1 MEYTSYNSRPMSK
14 LNNKIQSEI
23 GTLWWCMRYCI
34 ICRTECFM
42 LCQLWK
48 FTFSCLPSTLF
59 ATKCIYEMSVFLR
72 QKSIVDHCV
81 QTPAKDVTTQ
91 HRRNMWKQI
100 KRRGKK
106 IDDDIKNDASF
117 SSNMEM
123 CRFFSFEYHRMT
135 NSNMFAQTASK
146 MWNVSVLFCMHLRQ
160 LIVFTLYLLKI
171 YHFSIRHYHFVP

>member
-1 MEYTSYNSRPMSK
+1 MVYAVLYNMQNEMLHAMPIM
-14 LNNKIQSEI
+14 KI
-23 GTLWWCMRYCI
+23 YF
-34 ICRTECFM
+34 FM
-42 LCQLWK
+42 FAQH
-48 FTFSCLPSTLF
+48 TFCH
-59 ATKCIYEMSVFLR
+59 EMSVFLR

-123 CRFFSFEYHRMT
+123 CRFFFFESHRMT